1 MCEKGSSKRRQ
12 MRGRY
17 VCQRNKMRYKFKEK
31 LYETIKLWRKRQ
43 WCFENKRASQGAAQE
58 HKQWVLESGE
68 DNCMGERSG
77 LSLYLNRDFKRERE
91 RTLRSISTLGKHTEK
106 TVWRISRNLILSQ
119 YVFVMCQSLYMQYHV
134 ILSLLINNNVKLL
147 FL

>member
-77 LSLYLNRDFKRERE
+77 LSLNLNRNFKRERE
-91 RTLRSISTLGKHTEK
+91 REREH
-106 TVWRISRNLILSQ
+106 
-119 YVFVMCQSLYMQYHV
+119 
-134 ILSLLINNNVKLL
+134 
-147 FL
+147 